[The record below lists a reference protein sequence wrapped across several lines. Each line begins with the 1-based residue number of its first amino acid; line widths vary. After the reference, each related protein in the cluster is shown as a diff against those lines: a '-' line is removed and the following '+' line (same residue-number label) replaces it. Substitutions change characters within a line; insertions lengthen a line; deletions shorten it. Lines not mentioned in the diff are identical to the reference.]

1 MDNPVVVRAAE
12 VAQAL
17 GVATLRFNFR
27 SVGAS
32 GGTHDHGTG
41 EQEDCRAA
49 LGALRARL
57 GGASPVG
64 LLGYSFGA
72 WVAARVASAGAAL
85 SGLCLVAPPVAMY
98 GFDGLALGRGELLLV
113 AGSRDPYCPADEL
126 RRLTERLGTEAR
138 IIEGAEHF
146 FFGKLFPLGEAVEAW
161 IRRWTA
167 AGP

>member
-1 MDNPVVVRAAE
+1 MDNPLVLRATE

-32 GGTHDHGTG
+32 GGVHDHGTG

-49 LGALRARL
+49 LAALRIRL
-57 GGASPVG
+57 DATSPVG

-72 WVAARVASAGAAL
+72 WVAARAAAAGAAL
-85 SGLCLVAPPVAMY
+85 SGLCLVAPPIALY
-98 GFDGLALGRGELLLV
+98 GFDGLALGGGALLLV

-126 RRLTERLGTEAR
+126 RRLAERLGTEAR

-146 FFGKLFPLGEAVEAW
+146 FFGKLFPLGEAVEGW

-167 AGP
+167 GGA